1 MKYDGV
7 AWEPSDNVFTDFK
20 DMVISHEV
28 LLAVTKFMA
37 SYREG
42 VRPVDRAQIAD
53 LGAFSLCFRL
63 VFEDGFSSLLRF
75 PCPCRVMFPEEK
87 VQNEVAIMTYLQQ
100 NTKIPVPKIIHHGTS
115 EDSPAGLGPFVLM
128 EYVEH
133 ASNLATQLRAP
144 GYQRGDRPFLDP
156 DNEEGKLEFFYSQ
169 IADILLEF
177 SKPSFDKIGSLARD
191 ANWLECHQPPV
202 NHEYERASS
211 AGKLSSQ
218 DATQH
223 AIYYC
228 FGILSEP
235 GRDRVS
241 AFSNTAQ

>member
-7 AWEPSDNVFTDFK
+7 AWEPSDN
-20 DMVISHEV
+20 
-28 LLAVTKFMA
+28 
-37 SYREG
+37 
-42 VRPVDRAQIAD
+42 
-53 LGAFSLCFRL
+53 
-63 VFEDGFSSLLRF
+63 
-75 PCPCRVMFPEEK
+75 
-87 VQNEVAIMTYLQQ
+87 
-100 NTKIPVPKIIHHGTS
+100 
-115 EDSPAGLGPFVLM
+115 DSPAGLGPFVLM
-128 EYVEH
+128 EYVGH

-156 DNEEGKLEFFYSQ
+156 DNEEEKLEFFYSQ

-177 SKPSFDKIGSLARD
+177 SKPSFDKIGSLVRD

-235 GRDRVS
+235 DRDRVS
-241 AFSNTAQ
+241 AFSNTAQRRC

>member
-28 LLAVTKFMA
+28 LLAVTNFMA

-42 VRPVDRAQIAD
+42 VRPVDRARIAD
-53 LGAFSLCFRL
+53 LGAFSLCF
-63 VFEDGFSSLLRF
+63 
-75 PCPCRVMFPEEK
+75 RVMFPEEK

-128 EYVEH
+128 EYVGH

-156 DNEEGKLEFFYSQ
+156 DNEEEKLEFFYSQ